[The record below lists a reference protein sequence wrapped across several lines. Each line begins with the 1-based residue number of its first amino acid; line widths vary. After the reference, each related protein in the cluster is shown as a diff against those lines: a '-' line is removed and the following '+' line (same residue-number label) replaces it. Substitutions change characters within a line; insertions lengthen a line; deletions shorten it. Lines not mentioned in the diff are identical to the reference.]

1 MLWRIIKQV
10 LEEEMGVLVV
20 VAILNKVVN
29 TGLIEKEIFDEML
42 EWVEEVSN

>member
-1 MLWRIIKQV
+1 
-10 LEEEMGVLVV
+10 MGVLVV